1 MSALDVRAVLSTLY
15 GSPDAQAREQA
26 QRAVFAER
34 SRRGAW
40 LSHRALLAERDE
52 TLLFFFLSLCEAALA
67 EHWPLPPPERQQ
79 LKEDL
84 HVLLLASPPPPP
96 SAVGKAVQILAS
108 LGRLEWPAEDGAFL
122 SRTLQ
127 LLERAGPSRSVGAR
141 LLAAVGEEFDP
152 AAHRALSARKSEL
165 QAALGA
171 ELAAVWRALSLALQ
185 AEEAITF
192 TAAADDAPLLCLRA
206 CRALL
211 AWAPLGGADVIG
223 GDAAAA
229 ELGAL
234 LDAASRW
241 LHPRAGGAACACA
254 ALDVVAELMAPKVA
268 EARQSPLVAPLVARL
283 LAPLGTLLQTLQADA
298 AAGAADGGGAG
309 GAGGAAVPGDDAY
322 AEKLVYVLQ
331 LLGGRWLLRLAPSDA
346 PSLLRA
352 LCEYGAARPLG
363 LWVRCV
369 GAAHELLDAA
379 FPADDAALPAGV
391 GHWGDALAD
400 VLLDVG
406 HATAARLQLTRTP
419 ELAVA
424 LGVEPADADGAA
436 LWGGGGAEAASD
448 DGDGDAR
455 AADGAA
461 AAGGVDGDDDGFGAF
476 AAPCAEFFGR
486 LAVVRPNA
494 TLLLLADALAPLLP
508 AALGSDAHRT
518 DPATELTPA
527 HAAAAFD
534 AGTLATLLTAVAPAA
549 LASSGGA
556 AVQLAALL
564 VATLRGSP
572 LCTAETLAAAQ
583 RAPGEAGGAGGALR
597 PPLWRCLE
605 ATLRLLLVL
614 CEWLSAQPE
623 VEGASGEA
631 AAAAASATAAASST
645 AADGAALLESALGV
659 LLPALLLLTYAAEAP
674 GAAAV
679 ASSLLVR
686 ASSRRWPRC
695 VHDGAGLTSLRQHAA
710 TAAAGTTTVGRDGG
724 FHPYEPGKGHAPA
737 GGARRRAALAAAA
750 CALLLPP
757 RATEMRAYADALG
770 WRRDHARALLAQ
782 VMRPLVTFGADPAA
796 VVPAGHEYRN
806 DLAYLCPRLMLAPA
820 EVIESCRAVAA
831 ILDAFSEEHRAVK
844 AELSEAAA
852 APALAAVE
860 ALLGATARLAAG
872 SATESGGSMME
883 DALPVI
889 GALLELLRAVV
900 GSVGGVLGGAFVAG
914 CLRATLGALETV
926 LGALPPRPPQR
937 EIDGFLRAA
946 LSLLRLAADP
956 PVARPSDR
964 SELLALLVGL
974 VGPAALGA
982 LLSRDGGGPP
992 PLSPPRR
999 AQLFGVVAAALKAHW
1014 QEVRHAELLGRP
1026 LLELLGAA
1034 LAAADDG
1041 DGYRVALRALGA
1053 LQFRSLSGRAEEQPW
1068 LEATVAEHVGFPLCA
1083 VILSPAHAHLHE
1095 ESVGV
1100 LHHLCREW
1108 PVVSELGVA
1117 TVATVLLR
1125 ECLVRQAPPLAA
1137 AERDGLLDAFG
1148 AAAPTDGASFALAVA
1163 RLANDASHLRL
1174 ARDARLGGWR

>member
-1 MSALDVRAVLSTLY
+1 MSALDIRAVLSTLY

-67 EHWPLPPPERQQ
+67 EHWPMPPPERQQ

-211 AWAPLGGADVIG
+211 AWAPLGGADVVG

-400 VLLDVG
+400 VSLDVE
-406 HATAARLQLTRTP
+406 AP
-419 ELAVA
+419 
-424 LGVEPADADGAA
+424 DG
-436 LWGGGGAEAASD
+436 W
-448 DGDGDAR
+448 
-455 AADGAA
+455 
-461 AAGGVDGDDDGFGAF
+461 
-476 AAPCAEFFGR
+476 
-486 LAVVRPNA
+486 
-494 TLLLLADALAPLLP
+494 LP
-508 AALGSDAHRT
+508 R
-518 DPATELTPA
+518 
-527 HAAAAFD
+527 
-534 AGTLATLLTAVAPAA
+534 V
-549 LASSGGA
+549 
-556 AVQLAALL
+556 
-564 VATLRGSP
+564 
-572 LCTAETLAAAQ
+572 
-583 RAPGEAGGAGGALR
+583 
-597 PPLWRCLE
+597 LE
-605 ATLRLLLVL
+605 AVRAV
-614 CEWLSAQPE
+614 
-623 VEGASGEA
+623 ASGEHVPIA
-631 AAAAASATAAASST
+631 LRHGN
-645 AADGAALLESALGV
+645 AD
-659 LLPALLLLTYAAEAP
+659 
-674 GAAAV
+674 
-679 ASSLLVR
+679 
-686 ASSRRWPRC
+686 
-695 VHDGAGLTSLRQHAA
+695 
-710 TAAAGTTTVGRDGG
+710 
-724 FHPYEPGKGHAPA
+724 F
-737 GGARRRAALAAAA
+737 
-750 CALLLPP
+750 
-757 RATEMRAYADALG
+757 M
-770 WRRDHARALLAQ
+770 
-782 VMRPLVTFGADPAA
+782 
-796 VVPAGHEYRN
+796 
-806 DLAYLCPRLMLAPA
+806 
-820 EVIESCRAVAA
+820 I
-831 ILDAFSEEHRAVK
+831 
-844 AELSEAAA
+844 
-852 APALAAVE
+852 
-860 ALLGATARLAAG
+860 
-872 SATESGGSMME
+872 
-883 DALPVI
+883 
-889 GALLELLRAVV
+889 
-900 GSVGGVLGGAFVAG
+900 
-914 CLRATLGALETV
+914 
-926 LGALPPRPPQR
+926 QR
-937 EIDGFLRAA
+937 
-946 LSLLRLAADP
+946 
-956 PVARPSDR
+956 
-964 SELLALLVGL
+964 
-974 VGPAALGA
+974 
-982 LLSRDGGGPP
+982 GGGC
-992 PLSPPRR
+992 
-999 AQLFGVVAAALKAHW
+999 
-1014 QEVRHAELLGRP
+1014 
-1026 LLELLGAA
+1026 
-1034 LAAADDG
+1034 
-1041 DGYRVALRALGA
+1041 
-1053 LQFRSLSGRAEEQPW
+1053 SL
-1068 LEATVAEHVGFPLCA
+1068 
-1083 VILSPAHAHLHE
+1083 
-1095 ESVGV
+1095 
-1100 LHHLCREW
+1100 
-1108 PVVSELGVA
+1108 
-1117 TVATVLLR
+1117 
-1125 ECLVRQAPPLAA
+1125 
-1137 AERDGLLDAFG
+1137 
-1148 AAAPTDGASFALAVA
+1148 
-1163 RLANDASHLRL
+1163 
-1174 ARDARLGGWR
+1174 

>member
-1 MSALDVRAVLSTLY
+1 M
-15 GSPDAQAREQA
+15 
-26 QRAVFAER
+26 
-34 SRRGAW
+34 
-40 LSHRALLAERDE
+40 
-52 TLLFFFLSLCEAALA
+52 
-67 EHWPLPPPERQQ
+67 PPPERQQ

-84 HVLLLASPPPPP
+84 HVLAASRRRRRRRRR
-96 SAVGKAVQILAS
+96 SARRCRSSRAS
-108 LGRLEWPAEDGAFL
+108 AASCAAEDGAFL

-211 AWAPLGGADVIG
+211 AWAPLGGADVVG

-419 ELAVA
+419 ELGVA

-476 AAPCAEFFGR
+476 AAPCAEFFDR
-486 LAVVRPNA
+486 SPSSARTRAPPPCRRP
-494 TLLLLADALAPLLP
+494 
-508 AALGSDAHRT
+508 R
-518 DPATELTPA
+518 
-527 HAAAAFD
+527 AAAARGARLRRPPHRPGHRAD
-534 AGTLATLLTAVAPAA
+534 AGARRRRLRRRNARDAPHRGGAGA

-631 AAAAASATAAASST
+631 AAAAASA
-645 AADGAALLESALGV
+645 
-659 LLPALLLLTYAAEAP
+659 P
-674 GAAAV
+674 
-679 ASSLLVR
+679 
-686 ASSRRWPRC
+686 
-695 VHDGAGLTSLRQHAA
+695 
-710 TAAAGTTTVGRDGG
+710 
-724 FHPYEPGKGHAPA
+724 
-737 GGARRRAALAAAA
+737 
-750 CALLLPP
+750 PP
-757 RATEMRAYADALG
+757 RAARRPTAPRCSRARSA
-770 WRRDHARALLAQ
+770 
-782 VMRPLVTFGADPAA
+782 
-796 VVPAGHEYRN
+796 
-806 DLAYLCPRLMLAPA
+806 CCSPRC
-820 EVIESCRAVAA
+820 SC
-831 ILDAFSEEHRAVK
+831 
-844 AELSEAAA
+844 
-852 APALAAVE
+852 
-860 ALLGATARLAAG
+860 
-872 SATESGGSMME
+872 
-883 DALPVI
+883 
-889 GALLELLRAVV
+889 
-900 GSVGGVLGGAFVAG
+900 
-914 CLRATLGALETV
+914 
-926 LGALPPRPPQR
+926 
-937 EIDGFLRAA
+937 
-946 LSLLRLAADP
+946 
-956 PVARPSDR
+956 
-964 SELLALLVGL
+964 
-974 VGPAALGA
+974 
-982 LLSRDGGGPP
+982 
-992 PLSPPRR
+992 
-999 AQLFGVVAAALKAHW
+999 
-1014 QEVRHAELLGRP
+1014 
-1026 LLELLGAA
+1026 
-1034 LAAADDG
+1034 
-1041 DGYRVALRALGA
+1041 
-1053 LQFRSLSGRAEEQPW
+1053 
-1068 LEATVAEHVGFPLCA
+1068 
-1083 VILSPAHAHLHE
+1083 
-1095 ESVGV
+1095 
-1100 LHHLCREW
+1100 
-1108 PVVSELGVA
+1108 
-1117 TVATVLLR
+1117 
-1125 ECLVRQAPPLAA
+1125 
-1137 AERDGLLDAFG
+1137 
-1148 AAAPTDGASFALAVA
+1148 
-1163 RLANDASHLRL
+1163 
-1174 ARDARLGGWR
+1174 